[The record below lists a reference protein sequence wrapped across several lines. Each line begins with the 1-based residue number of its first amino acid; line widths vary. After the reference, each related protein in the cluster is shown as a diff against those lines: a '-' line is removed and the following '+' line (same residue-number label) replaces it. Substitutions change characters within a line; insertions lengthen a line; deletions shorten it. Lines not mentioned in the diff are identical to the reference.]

1 MRRWREDDREPFAA
15 MNADPEVM
23 RYFPAPLDRAASDAL
38 VDRIEDLFGRQGFG
52 LWALEVAGPEPGH
65 AELAGPDSGST
76 DPAGPELA
84 GPDPVGPELAGP
96 DPVGPDP
103 VGPEP
108 ASTEPASTELAGPEL
123 ASTGEFIGFTGLN
136 PMPPGVPGA
145 GGLEV
150 GWRLARHAWH
160 HGYATEAAMAAA
172 GVAFEGA
179 GVAEIWS
186 MTAVANVP
194 SQAVMRRLGMTL
206 HTRFDHPAIEAGHP
220 LRPHVAYRLARS
232 SQPGWRSAPRHGSP
246 HRSRVGTSV
255 PSRHIPSENQEI
267 SR

>member
-23 RYFPAPLDRAASDAL
+23 RYFPAPLGPAASDAL
-38 VDRIEDLFGRQGFG
+38 MDRIEDLFGRQGFG
-52 LWALEVAGPEPGH
+52 LWALEVAGPEPDH
-65 AELAGPDSGST
+65 TEPDHTGPDHT
-76 DPAGPELA
+76 
-84 GPDPVGPELAGP
+84 GPDHTGPA
-96 DPVGPDP
+96 DT
-103 VGPEP
+103 EP
-108 ASTEPASTELAGPEL
+108 ASTEPASTEL

-186 MTAVANVP
+186 MTAAANVP

-206 HTRFDHPAIEAGHP
+206 HTRFDHPAVETGHP

-232 SQPGWRSAPRHGSP
+232 SQPGRRSAPRHGSQ

-255 PSRHIPSENQEI
+255 PSRHIPSEKQEI

>member
-1 MRRWREDDREPFAA
+1 MRRWREDDRVPFAA

-52 LWALEVAGPEPGH
+52 LWALEVAGPEPDH
-65 AELAGPDSGST
+65 AELAGPDPASM
-76 DPAGPELA
+76 DPAGTDLPST
-84 GPDPVGPELAGP
+84 GP
-96 DPVGPDP
+96 
-103 VGPEP
+103 
-108 ASTEPASTELAGPEL
+108 

-186 MTAVANVP
+186 MTATANVP

-232 SQPGWRSAPRHGSP
+232 SQSGWQSAPRHGSQ